1 MGWGDDHHTRVF
13 LFDPRYSAKR
23 KIVDID
29 EHLLL
34 EPQKR
39 GTANRKTLD
48 NIVHTPFENQSKTL
62 ILQRLH
68 PVALENYITSYQ
80 NSG

>member
-23 KIVDID
+23 KKVDID

-48 NIVHTPFENQSKTL
+48 ILYTRRLKISQKFSFYNVYTL
-62 ILQRLH
+62 
-68 PVALENYITSYQ
+68 
-80 NSG
+80 